1 MPATTTS
8 LVTWIAH
15 AATRIDTPAG
25 KAIYIDPWLRENPAC
40 PDGMKRPRQVDA
52 ILLTHG
58 HFDHLGD
65 TLELARL
72 HHPTIVCNHEISVWL
87 AAKGVENVIGM
98 NKGGTV
104 EVAGVRVT
112 MVGADHSSGI
122 QDGDELVYGGEPAGF
137 VLTLPDGFKVYH
149 AGDTN
154 VFGDMRIVGELYRPD
169 LALLPIG
176 GHYVMSPTEAA
187 YAARLLGIARV
198 IPIHYGTFPILA
210 GTPAQLREAL
220 AALSPPGPPVEV
232 IDLPRG
238 GTWGG
243 GGRS

>member
-1 MPATTTS
+1 MPSTPTS
-8 LVTWIAH
+8 LVTWIGH

-25 KAIYIDPWLRENPAC
+25 KAIYIDPWLQQNPAC
-40 PDGMKRPRQVDA
+40 PEALKHPERVDA

-65 TLELARL
+65 TLELARR
-72 HHPTIVCNHEISVWL
+72 HHPTIVCNHEIAVWL
-87 AAKGVENVIGM
+87 ASKGVEGVIGM

-104 EVAGVRVT
+104 EAAGLQVT
-112 MVGADHSSGI
+112 MVSADHSSGI
-122 QDGDELVYGGEPAGF
+122 QDGDQLIYGGEAAGF
-137 VLTLPDGFKVYH
+137 VLTLPDGFRLYH

-154 VFGDMRIVGELYRPD
+154 VFGDMRIVAELYRPD

-176 GHYVMSPTEAA
+176 GHYVMSPVEAA
-187 YAARLLGIARV
+187 HAVRLLGVPRV

-210 GTPAQLREAL
+210 GTPAQLRQAL
-220 AALSPPGPPVEV
+220 GAGVEV
-232 IDLPRG
+232 LELPRG

-243 GGRS
+243 GGRP